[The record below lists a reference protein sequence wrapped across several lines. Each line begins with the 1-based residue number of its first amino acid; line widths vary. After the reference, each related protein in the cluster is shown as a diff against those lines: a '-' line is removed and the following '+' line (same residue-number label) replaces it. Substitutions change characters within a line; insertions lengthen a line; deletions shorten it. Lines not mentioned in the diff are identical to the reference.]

1 MNEILYL
8 LPPFSYSGPMAGR
21 ISEKGQVTIPK
32 KVRDALGIRP
42 GDLVDFTVREGEL
55 IGRRRAPEIPWA
67 EVYGM
72 LKTDK
77 TTDELMRELRGD
89 PLW

>member
-1 MNEILYL
+1 MTGILYFSNQ
-8 LPPFSYSGPMAGR
+8 FSYYRNMGGR
-21 ISEKGQVTIPK
+21 VSDKGQVTIPK

-42 GDLVDFTVREGEL
+42 GDFVDFVVRDGEL
-55 IGRRRAPEIPWA
+55 VGKRRVPEIPWD

-72 LKTDK
+72 LKTEK
-77 TTDELMRELRGD
+77 TTDEWMRELRGD

>member
-1 MNEILYL
+1 
-8 LPPFSYSGPMAGR
+8 MAGR
-21 ISEKGQVTIPK
+21 ISDKGQVTIPK
-32 KVRDALGIRP
+32 KIRDGMGMKP
-42 GDLVDFTVREGEL
+42 GDLVEFTVREGEL
-55 IGRRRAPEIPWA
+55 IGRRRAAAIPWA

-77 TTDELMRELRGD
+77 TTDELLRELCGD